1 MDEEIVNEIKN
12 MFNFDEEQKDMILK
26 KILTDDI
33 IKGDKIDIS
42 EDVYKDTNIHQ
53 WAINLPLLCGSKIL
67 IDKLVKH
74 PINNKELLEDRQK
87 IVIDSELDIEILK
100 DYENDVLWVFK
111 IAEEIQNNNAIEIL
125 FPSSFILNYMN
136 YIGSLLD
143 LYHIYK
149 IYMIPITS
157 LLYPLSTF
165 LAPYYYINKYMKMNI
180 SFKSYLEIFWS
191 IIKFSFATTGNFK
204 RDIIK
209 FVTIFLYVALYL
221 YNMYQTFEIA
231 VFLYKTKQKL
241 HKKMKGLIYFVK
253 HALYITK
260 TLPQDIIN
268 PYFNIVETFSNLKIN
283 NTMTDIYKLWKDDE
297 IKNNI
302 TSLLKT
308 IYAIDVINSINNIYE
323 SGEWSKSSYV
333 TDKTIIW
340 DAKNPILNVDQVE
353 NPVNLS
359 KNIIVTG
366 PNAGGKTTYVKTIL
380 ANIILAHTIGITYS
394 VKSNVIL
401 YSTINSFMRISDVL
415 GSKSYFE
422 AEAEYCLNMINKAQ
436 EISENNQYGLFLMD
450 EPMHSTPPTEG
461 LATAYAVVEYLSL
474 LKGISLIITTH
485 FHKLVLLEE
494 MYPNRFINLSVDAV
508 PQEKGFYFPYKIRR
522 GHSFQCIAIEL
533 LDSKQFPKDVIDNAI
548 KMKNKICYELNK

>member
-12 MFNFDEEQKDMILK
+12 MFNFDDAQKDIILN
-26 KILTDDI
+26 KILSDDMI
-33 IKGDKIDIS
+33 QGEKIDIS

-53 WAINLPLLCGSKIL
+53 WATNLPLLTGSKIL
-67 IDKLVKH
+67 IEKLVKH
-74 PINNKELLEDRQK
+74 PINNKDLLEARQK
-87 IVIDSELDIEILK
+87 VVIDTELDIELLK
-100 DYENDVLWVFK
+100 DYENDVLWIFK
-111 IAEEIQNNNAIEIL
+111 IAEEIKNNNAIEIL
-125 FPSSFILNYMN
+125 FPSTFILSYMN
-136 YIGSLLD
+136 YIGSVLD
-143 LYHIYK
+143 LYHMYK

-157 LLYPLSTF
+157 ILYPLSTF
-165 LAPYYYINKYMKMNI
+165 IAPYYYINRYMKINL
-180 SFKSYLEIFWS
+180 SFKAYLDMFWS
-191 IIKFSFATTGNFK
+191 IIKFSFKSSGNFK
-204 RDIIK
+204 NDMIK
-209 FVTIFLYVALYL
+209 FISIFLYIALYL

-231 VFLYKTKQKL
+231 LFLYKTKQKL

-253 HALYITK
+253 HSMYITK
-260 TLPQDIIN
+260 ALPQNIVQS
-268 PYFNIVETFSNLKIN
+268 YFNIIETYSDLKIN
-283 NTMTDIYKLWKDDE
+283 NTMTDIYRLWKDDE
-297 IKNNI
+297 IKKKI

-308 IYAIDVINSINNIYE
+308 IYAVDVINSISNIYE
-323 SGEWSKSSYV
+323 TGEWSKSSYV

-353 NPVNLS
+353 NPVNLG

-380 ANIILAHTIGITYS
+380 SNIILAHTIGLTYS

-401 YSTINSFMRISDVL
+401 YDTINSFMRISDVL

-422 AEAEYCLNMINKAQ
+422 AEAEYCLNMIKKAQ
-436 EISENNQYGLFLMD
+436 DISEHNKNGLFLMD

-485 FHKLVLLEE
+485 FHKLVSLEE
-494 MYPNRFINLSVDAV
+494 MYPDRFINLSVDAI
-508 PQEKGFYFPYKIRR
+508 PQQKGFYFPYKIRK

-533 LDSKQFPKDVIDNAI
+533 LDSKEFPKDVIDNAI